1 MSGAPHQLRLNLT
14 GADIHLDC
22 LLDGDDIELD
32 VHFRGQRR
40 RVRGDQVRRH
50 KTEIGT
56 LATVDI
62 RTEPRRP
69 WIGLSVMLPS
79 DLLEGDFAD
88 GPQPVRT
95 FAVETTGQ
103 VVEPPPLDSP
113 APLVPES
120 GGLEPYRT
128 IELAGTV
135 SRVTAGVLNCQQWSA
150 VRTIGYDR
158 PDEISVRGYCV
169 FPRAGYTA
177 RLEKA
182 AQQPTNPD
190 DLRLQLS
197 ISEPAGSTTKQATS
211 VVIRY
216 DAKSSRRWRT
226 VTIVPDGLVIPVETT
241 AAQETVSA
249 ELTGDPSD
257 TVLEVRGKYWVPK
270 GGYQVTLRR
279 AEQQGRPAH
288 DLLLQVEVREPG
300 GSPPK
305 DPTTVFASYVEGG
318 ELHYRTVTTL
328 PNNVTRPVVDDRPL
342 PIPPPEAG

>member
-1 MSGAPHQLRLNLT
+1 MSGAPHQLRLDLT

-22 LLDGDDIELD
+22 LLDGDDIALE

-62 RTEPRRP
+62 RAEPRRP
-69 WIGLSVMLPS
+69 WIGLSVMLPP

-95 FAVETTGQ
+95 FAVETTGG

-113 APLVPES
+113 APPVSES

-150 VRTIGYDR
+150 VRTIGAYS
-158 PDEISVRGYCV
+158 PDQITVKGYCV

-182 AQQPTNPD
+182 AQQATDPD

-197 ISEPAGSTTKQATS
+197 ISEPAEPTKEQATS
-211 VVIRY
+211 VVIRH
-216 DAKSSRRWRT
+216 DIKTSRRWRT
-226 VTIVPDGLVIPVETT
+226 VTIVPDGVVIPVETT
-241 AAQETVSA
+241 VAQKTVSA
-249 ELTGDPSD
+249 KLTDEAGD
-257 TVLEVRGKYWVPK
+257 TVLEVRGEFWVPK

-279 AEQQGRPAH
+279 AEQQGRQVR

-305 DPTTVFASYVEGG
+305 DPTTVFASYFEAGL
-318 ELHYRTVTTL
+318 LHYGTVTFL
-328 PNNVTRPVVDDRPL
+328 PYNHTEPVVDDRPQ
-342 PIPPPEAG
+342 IPSPESG